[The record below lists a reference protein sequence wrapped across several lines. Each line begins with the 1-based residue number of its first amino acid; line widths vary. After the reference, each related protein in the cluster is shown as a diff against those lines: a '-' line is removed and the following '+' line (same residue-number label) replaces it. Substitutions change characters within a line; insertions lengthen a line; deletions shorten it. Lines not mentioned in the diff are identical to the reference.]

1 MNQKEENYI
10 KYVLTSIA
18 ILGLLIK
25 LYLSSIVNVEN
36 SNYKAEST
44 IIGYGL
50 VLCCVSALIF
60 FKINVKENV
69 NALEFMKIFFKQSL
83 PYLLVISLL
92 SFIIYL
98 NVKFIDKINSGNVGD
113 QFNTISGVSTFM
125 FLFQLYFLYKY
136 FSLSL
141 ESKYNK
147 NSSIESE
154 KKKFK
159 MMSYVFTPI
168 NFSLVGIIYIILNH
182 FLTDG

>member
-10 KYVLTSIA
+10 KSLLTSIA

-60 FKINVKENV
+60 FKINIKND
-69 NALEFMKIFFKQSL
+69 NPIEFMKMFFNQSI

-98 NVKFIDKINSGNVGD
+98 NVKFIDKINSEQVGD
-113 QFNTISGVSTFM
+113 QYNIISGVSTFM

-136 FSLSL
+136 YSLSL

-147 NSSIESE
+147 NSSIEL
-154 KKKFK
+154 KKKNFK
-159 MMSYVFTPI
+159 MMSYVITPI
-168 NFSLVGIIYIILNH
+168 NFSLVGIIYIILNL